1 MITAEDIMFW
11 LAGYVTAPGTLTGV
25 VRDTATALRDG
36 KSRRYLA
43 RTYVQA
49 ASVSRDFGDA
59 SGARAFLFL
68 AGLLLY
74 SIRTEARCGE

>member
-11 LAGYVTAPGTLTGV
+11 LSGYVTAPGTLTGV
-25 VRDTATALRDG
+25 VRDTATAL
-36 KSRRYLA
+36 
-43 RTYVQA
+43 
-49 ASVSRDFGDA
+49 RDFGDA

-74 SIRTEARCGE
+74 SIRTEARRGE

>member
-49 ASVSRDFGDA
+49 ASVSRDFGGA
-59 SGARAFLFL
+59 SGARACLCR

-74 SIRTEARCGE
+74 SIRTAARCGE